1 MTSSLPQ
8 QLADLL
14 GPDAV
19 LPPGQYSP
27 EHYAVDR
34 VVPQA
39 VAQPTDRES
48 IARVLQWAAE
58 HQVSVL
64 PRGGGVLSALG
75 NLPTGA
81 DVVLDLSRYNRV
93 LDFQPADLTAT
104 VEPGVTLDTLQ
115 RELAQGGKLV
125 PLEAPLADRATLG
138 GILAANAN
146 GPLRYSYGPARDW
159 LIGISVVSADGV
171 ETKAGGKVVKNVTGY
186 DLNKLYTGSLGTLGV
201 IVEATFKLA
210 PLPEVWAALVAS
222 FPSVGAGIDAAR
234 SLIAQVFAPQGLQ
247 VINGPAVRRLAR
259 DTGGGD
265 EPANPLATELA
276 AELAGELAGELTGG
290 RESGAFALAFFAGR
304 PRAVRRRLDD
314 SARLL
319 RESGANKVDSLDGA
333 ETRSLLRH
341 LTNLGWSGDT
351 VPSLGLKVNL
361 PPNAVGKLVAAV
373 ESTEDYRSGTSGT
386 SGTSGSSGSSGS
398 EPVFTGESFA
408 GETLG
413 IVADPGFGTVQLL
426 RWPETPA
433 GSANPANTANP
444 ANPANPGSAEE
455 LDEAAIAA
463 ALSAIQRVR
472 EAARTLSGT
481 AVVEHCLQPVKAL
494 IDVWGDTPTGA
505 EMEIMQR
512 IKRNFDPSGILNPGR
527 FMGKL

>member
-1 MTSSLPQ
+1 MTASSLAQ

-14 GPDAV
+14 GRDAV
-19 LPPGQYSP
+19 LPP
-27 EHYAVDR
+27 EHSGKSLEALAPYAVEG
-34 VVPQA
+34 VIPQV

-48 IARVLQWAAE
+48 IARVLRWAAE
-58 HQVSVL
+58 HRVSVL

-75 NLPTGA
+75 NPPTGA

-159 LIGISVVSADGV
+159 LIGISVVSAAGV

-222 FPSVGAGIDAAR
+222 FPSVGAGIDASR

-247 VINGPAVRRLAR
+247 VINDPAVRRLAR
-259 DTGGGD
+259 NTGGGD
-265 EPANPLATELA
+265 EPANPLAAELA
-276 AELAGELAGELTGG
+276 AELAGG

-304 PRAVRRRLDD
+304 PRAVRRRLED

-319 RESGANKVDSLDGA
+319 RESGANKVDSLEGA
-333 ETRSLLRH
+333 ETQSLLRH

-386 SGTSGSSGSSGS
+386 SGTSATR
-398 EPVFTGESFA
+398 PVFTGESFA

-426 RWPETPA
+426 RWPETPH
-433 GSANPANTANP
+433 GSANPANP
-444 ANPANPGSAEE
+444 GDPGSAEE

-472 EAARTLSGT
+472 EAARTLGGT
-481 AVVEHCLQPVKAL
+481 AVVEHCPQPVKAL
-494 IDVWGDTPTGA
+494 IDVWGDTPAGA

-512 IKRNFDPSGILNPGR
+512 IKRKFDPSGILNPGR
-527 FMGKL
+527 FMGRL

>member
-27 EHYAVDR
+27 ELYAVDR

-75 NLPTGA
+75 NPPTGA

-104 VEPGVTLDTLQ
+104 VEPGVTLETLQ

-210 PLPEVWAALVAS
+210 PLPEVWAALLAS
-222 FPSVGAGIDAAR
+222 FPSIGAGIDAAR

-259 DTGGGD
+259 NTGGGN
-265 EPANPLATELA
+265 EPANP
-276 AELAGELAGELTGG
+276 LAGELTGG

-304 PRAVRRRLDD
+304 PRAVRRRLED

-333 ETRSLLRH
+333 ETCSLLRH

-373 ESTEDYRSGTSGT
+373 ESTEDYRSGTSGS
-386 SGTSGSSGSSGS
+386 SGTSATR
-398 EPVFTGESFA
+398 PVFTGESFA
-408 GETLG
+408 GENLG

-426 RWPETPA
+426 RWPETPE
-433 GSANPANTANP
+433 GSANPANTGNP
-444 ANPANPGSAEE
+444 ANPADPGDPGDPGSAEE

-472 EAARTLSGT
+472 EAARTLGGT
-481 AVVEHCLQPVKAL
+481 AVVEHCPQPVKAL
-494 IDVWGDTPTGA
+494 IDVWGDTPAGA

-512 IKRNFDPSGILNPGR
+512 IKQKFDPSGILNPGR
-527 FMGKL
+527 FMGRL

>member
-1 MTSSLPQ
+1 MTSSSLAQ

-14 GPDAV
+14 GRDAV
-19 LPPGQYSP
+19 LPP
-27 EHYAVDR
+27 EHSGKSLEALAPYAVEG
-34 VVPQA
+34 VIPQA

-125 PLEAPLADRATLG
+125 PLEAPLANRATLG

-159 LIGISVVSADGV
+159 LIGISVVSAEGV

-222 FPSVGAGIDAAR
+222 FPSVGAGIDASR

-247 VINGPAVRRLAR
+247 VINGPVVRRLAR
-259 DTGGGD
+259 NTGGGN
-265 EPANPLATELA
+265 EPANPVA
-276 AELAGELAGELTGG
+276 AELAGELVGG

-304 PRAVRRRLDD
+304 PRAVRRRLED

-386 SGTSGSSGSSGS
+386 SGTSATR
-398 EPVFTGESFA
+398 PVFTGESFA

-433 GSANPANTANP
+433 GSANTANTADL
-444 ANPANPGSAEE
+444 ANPANPGNAEE

-463 ALSAIQRVR
+463 ALSAIQRLR
-472 EAARTLSGT
+472 EAARTLGGT
-481 AVVEHCLQPVKAL
+481 AVVEHCPQPVKAL
-494 IDVWGDTPTGA
+494 IDVWGDTPAGA

-512 IKRNFDPSGILNPGR
+512 IKRKFDPSGILNPGR
-527 FMGKL
+527 FMGRL

>member
-1 MTSSLPQ
+1 MTASSLAQ

-14 GPDAV
+14 GRDAV
-19 LPPGQYSP
+19 LPP
-27 EHYAVDR
+27 EHSGKSLVALAPYAVEG
-34 VVPQA
+34 VIPQA

-48 IARVLQWAAE
+48 IARLLQWAAE
-58 HQVSVL
+58 HRVSVL

-75 NLPTGA
+75 NPPTGA

-159 LIGISVVSADGV
+159 LIGISVVSAEGV

-222 FPSVGAGIDAAR
+222 FPSVGAGIDASR

-259 DTGGGD
+259 NTGGGN
-265 EPANPLATELA
+265 EPANP
-276 AELAGELAGELTGG
+276 LAGELTGG

-304 PRAVRRRLDD
+304 PRAVRRRLED

-386 SGTSGSSGSSGS
+386 SATR
-398 EPVFTGESFA
+398 PVFTGESFA

-433 GSANPANTANP
+433 GSANTANPGNP
-444 ANPANPGSAEE
+444 ANPANTGNAEE

-472 EAARTLSGT
+472 EAARTLGGT
-481 AVVEHCLQPVKAL
+481 AVVEHCPQPVKAL
-494 IDVWGDTPTGA
+494 IDVWGDTPAGA

-512 IKRNFDPSGILNPGR
+512 IKRKFDPSGILNPGR
-527 FMGKL
+527 FMGRL

>member
-27 EHYAVDR
+27 ELYAVEG
-34 VVPQA
+34 VIPQA

-159 LIGISVVSADGV
+159 LIGISVVSSDGV

-222 FPSVGAGIDAAR
+222 FPSVGAGIDASR

-259 DTGGGD
+259 NTGDGD
-265 EPANPLATELA
+265 EPANPVA
-276 AELAGELAGELTGG
+276 AELAGELTGG

-304 PRAVRRRLDD
+304 PRAVRRRLED

-386 SGTSGSSGSSGS
+386 SRSG
-398 EPVFTGESFA
+398 PVFTGGVICGRDA
-408 GETLG
+408 GNRG
-413 IVADPGFGTVQLL
+413 RPGVWHGAVAPLAGNPCRLRQYGQYGRSGQPGQRRRT
-426 RWPETPA
+426 RRSRDCRRSIRHPKSA
-433 GSANPANTANP
+433 GSGP
-444 ANPANPGSAEE
+444 
-455 LDEAAIAA
+455 
-463 ALSAIQRVR
+463 
-472 EAARTLSGT
+472 
-481 AVVEHCLQPVKAL
+481 
-494 IDVWGDTPTGA
+494 
-505 EMEIMQR
+505 
-512 IKRNFDPSGILNPGR
+512 NPGR
-527 FMGKL
+527 HGGSGTLSPAGKGPD

>member
-27 EHYAVDR
+27 ELYAVDR

-48 IARVLQWAAE
+48 IARLLQWAAE

-75 NLPTGA
+75 NPPTGA

-104 VEPGVTLDTLQ
+104 VEPGVTLETLQ

-210 PLPEVWAALVAS
+210 PLPEVWAALLAS
-222 FPSVGAGIDAAR
+222 FPSIGAGIDAAR

-259 DTGGGD
+259 NTGGGN
-265 EPANPLATELA
+265 EPANPLAAELA
-276 AELAGELAGELTGG
+276 AELAGELAGG

-304 PRAVRRRLDD
+304 PRAVRRRLGD

-373 ESTEDYRSGTSGT
+373 ESTEDYRSGTSGS
-386 SGTSGSSGSSGS
+386 SGTSATR
-398 EPVFTGESFA
+398 PVFTGESFA
-408 GETLG
+408 GENLG

-426 RWPETPA
+426 RWPETPE
-433 GSANPANTANP
+433 GSANPANTGNP
-444 ANPANPGSAEE
+444 ANPADPGDPGSAEE

-472 EAARTLSGT
+472 EAARTLGGT
-481 AVVEHCLQPVKAL
+481 AVVEHCPQPVKAL
-494 IDVWGDTPTGA
+494 IDVWGDTPAGA

-512 IKRNFDPSGILNPGR
+512 IKQKFDPSGILNPGR

>member
-1 MTSSLPQ
+1 MTASSLAQ

-14 GPDAV
+14 GRDAV
-19 LPPGQYSP
+19 LPP
-27 EHYAVDR
+27 EHSGKSLVALAPYAVEG
-34 VVPQA
+34 VIPQA

-48 IARVLQWAAE
+48 IARLLQWAAE

-75 NLPTGA
+75 NPPTGA

-159 LIGISVVSADGV
+159 LIGISVVSAAGV

-222 FPSVGAGIDAAR
+222 FPSVGAGIDASR

-247 VINGPAVRRLAR
+247 VINGPVVRRLAR
-259 DTGGGD
+259 NTGGGD
-265 EPANPLATELA
+265 EPANPVA
-276 AELAGELAGELTGG
+276 AELAGELTGG

-304 PRAVRRRLDD
+304 PRAVRRRLED

-373 ESTEDYRSGTSGT
+373 ESTEDYRSRPSGT
-386 SGTSGSSGSSGS
+386 SGTSAAR
-398 EPVFTGESFA
+398 PVFTGESFA
-408 GETLG
+408 GENLG
-413 IVADPGFGTVQLL
+413 IVADPGFGTVQLF
-426 RWPETPA
+426 RWPETPP

-444 ANPANPGSAEE
+444 ANPGNAEE

-472 EAARTLSGT
+472 EAARTLGGT
-481 AVVEHCLQPVKAL
+481 AVVEHCPQPVKAL
-494 IDVWGDTPTGA
+494 IDVWGDTPAGA

-512 IKRNFDPSGILNPGR
+512 IKRKFDPSGILNPGR
-527 FMGKL
+527 FMGRL

>member
-27 EHYAVDR
+27 ELYAVEG
-34 VVPQA
+34 VIPQA

-159 LIGISVVSADGV
+159 LIGISVVSSDGV

-222 FPSVGAGIDAAR
+222 FPSVGAGIDASR

-259 DTGGGD
+259 NTGDGD
-265 EPANPLATELA
+265 EPANPVA
-276 AELAGELAGELTGG
+276 AELAGELTGG

-304 PRAVRRRLDD
+304 PRAVRRRLED

-386 SGTSGSSGSSGS
+386 IETR
-398 EPVFTGESFA
+398 PVFTGGSFA
-408 GETLG
+408 RENLG

-433 GSANPANTANP
+433 GSANTANTANP
-444 ANPANPGSAEE
+444 GNPGNPGNPANPGSAEE

-472 EAARTLSGT
+472 EAARTLGGT
-481 AVVEHCLQPVKAL
+481 AVVEHCPQPVKAL

-512 IKRNFDPSGILNPGR
+512 IKRKFDPSGTLNPGR

>member
-1 MTSSLPQ
+1 M
-8 QLADLL
+8 ADLL
-14 GPDAV
+14 GRDAV
-19 LPPGQYSP
+19 LPP
-27 EHYAVDR
+27 EHSGKSLEALAPYAVEG
-34 VVPQA
+34 VIPQV

-48 IARVLQWAAE
+48 IARVLRWAAE
-58 HQVSVL
+58 HRVSVL

-75 NLPTGA
+75 NPPTGA

-159 LIGISVVSADGV
+159 LIGISVVSAEGV

-222 FPSVGAGIDAAR
+222 FPSVRAGIDAAR
-234 SLIAQVFAPQGLQ
+234 SLIAQVFAPQGVQ

-259 DTGGGD
+259 NTGGGD
-265 EPANPLATELA
+265 EPANP
-276 AELAGELAGELTGG
+276 LAGELTGG

-304 PRAVRRRLDD
+304 PRAVRRRLED

-373 ESTEDYRSGTSGT
+373 ESPEDYRSGTSGT
-386 SGTSGSSGSSGS
+386 TGTSGTSATK
-398 EPVFTGESFA
+398 PVFTGGSFA
-408 GETLG
+408 GENLG
-413 IVADPGFGTVQLL
+413 IVADPGFGTVHLL

-433 GSANPANTANP
+433 GSANPANPT
-444 ANPANPGSAEE
+444 NPGNDED

-472 EAARTLSGT
+472 EAARALGGT
-481 AVVEHCLQPVKAL
+481 AVAEHCPQPVKAL
-494 IDVWGDTPTGA
+494 IDVWGDTPTRA

-512 IKRNFDPSGILNPGR
+512 IKRKFDPSGILNPGR
-527 FMGKL
+527 FMGRL